1 MKILAFVIISSFTLV
16 LQVRAAYVLIP
27 MDTEQKNHL
36 KAYGVAYWILKNGIN
51 VDWLLNY
58 RGGSFAFKHADVL
71 EQECQ
76 IRGVSYEV
84 LADGQYTKIQ
94 AEIANPEVN
103 MDIVKM
109 EKAPKIAVYA
119 PPYNLPWMT
128 R

>member
-1 MKILAFVIISSFTLV
+1 MRIFTYLLISFFAFIVP
-16 LQVRAAYVLIP
+16 VRAAYILIP
-27 MDTEQKNHL
+27 MDTEQKNHI
-36 KAYGVAYWILKNGIN
+36 KSYGVAYWILRNGVS

-58 RGGSFAFKHADVL
+58 RGGAFAFKHADVL

-94 AEIANPEVN
+94 AEIANPEIN

-109 EKAPKIAVYA
+109 EKAPKVAVYA
-119 PPYNLPWMT
+119 PPYNLP
-128 R
+128 